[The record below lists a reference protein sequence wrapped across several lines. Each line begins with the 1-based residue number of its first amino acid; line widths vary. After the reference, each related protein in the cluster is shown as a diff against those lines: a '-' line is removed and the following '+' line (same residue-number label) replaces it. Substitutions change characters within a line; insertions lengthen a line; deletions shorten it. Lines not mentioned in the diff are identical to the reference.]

1 MKVKNIVITGGSR
14 GIGAEMVKKF
24 SSEGMNVA
32 FIYKNRHIE
41 AKELSEKTGSFAICA
56 DLSKGAECISAIKNA
71 EEHLGGIDV
80 LINNA
85 GISAFKLF
93 TDISEEDWQEMLAVN
108 LSSAFYCSRECA
120 AQMIRNKCG
129 RIINISSMWGITGAS
144 CEVHY
149 SAAKAG
155 LIGMTKAL
163 AKELGPSGIT
173 VNCICPGVIET
184 EMNSKLSKDDLN
196 DLANETPLCRLG
208 KPEEVAELAFYLAS
222 DKASFI
228 TGQIISADGGFAV

>member
-1 MKVKNIVITGGSR
+1 MKNILITGGSR
-14 GIGAEMVKKF
+14 GIGAAIVRKF
-24 SSEGMNVA
+24 ASNGYNVA
-32 FIYKNRHIE
+32 FIYKNRHTE
-41 AKELSEKTGSFAICA
+41 AENISRETGAFAICA
-56 DLSKGAECISAIKNA
+56 DVSNPSECAGAVREATEKM
-71 EEHLGGIDV
+71 GGIDI

-85 GISAFKLF
+85 GIAQFKIF
-93 TDISEEDWQEMLAVN
+93 TDISNEDFEKMISVN
-108 LSSAFYCSRECA
+108 LSSVFYCTRECSVG
-120 AQMIRNKCG
+120 MIRQKYG

-155 LIGMTKAL
+155 VIGMTKAL

-184 EMNSKLSKDDLN
+184 EMNASLN
-196 DLANETPLCRLG
+196 EEALAALADETPLCRLG
-208 KPEEVAELAFYLAS
+208 TPRDVAELAFYLAS
-222 DKASFI
+222 DSASFI